1 MPPLPI
7 ALSTVGI
14 VLIVLAAVLL
24 LFFIGGLL
32 AASARDRKQ
41 AGSYDAHVAE
51 ADEALEQA
59 RASDRGWDRAVMEAE
74 ARRALT
80 EQRPGVAFTDLHL
93 VLVDDRPG
101 KEEDRAHF
109 LAVGEREETKVVLA
123 RTGDT
128 WAAERV
134 E

>member
-1 MPPLPI
+1 MPLLPL

-24 LFFIGGLL
+24 LFFVGGLL
-32 AASARDRKQ
+32 AASARDRRQ
-41 AGSYDAHVAE
+41 AGSYDAHVAA

-59 RASDRGWDRAVMEAE
+59 RASDRGWDRGVMEEE
-74 ARRALT
+74 ARRALI
-80 EQRPGVAFTDLHL
+80 ERRPGFTFTDLHL

-109 LAVGEREETKVVLA
+109 LAVGGREEAKVVLA